1 LQVQPIMKN
10 KHLAKYGYGTLHM
23 REETAA
29 KLLKELAKMQVLS
42 GGNKKMP
49 TLSDFLDLLV
59 TLYSEPKVPPLVLV
73 TKFKKQ
79 VLLYDT
85 KKRIAIVVAR
95 DRTGNVVSSPPGD
108 QYLAFVRKVNPAL
121 FDRK

>member
-1 LQVQPIMKN
+1 MKN

-29 KLLKELAKMQVLS
+29 KLLEELAKMQALS

-49 TLSDFLDLLV
+49 TLSDFMDLLV

-79 VLLYDT
+79 ALLYDT
-85 KKRIAIVVAR
+85 KKRIAVVVTR
-95 DRTGNVVSSPPGD
+95 DRTGNIVSNPPGE
-108 QYLAFVRKVNPAL
+108 QYLSFARKVNPAL